1 MFYAK
6 RIRMKAGCSNS
17 NNLQEIADIYV
28 DGCDKPGF
36 FPKETLHDHLK
47 SHPGT
52 IKVNIA
58 PFPDVIP
65 AVSSNG
71 EKFVR
76 SSPNQS
82 TRDNLLN
89 LPRV

>member
-1 MFYAK
+1 MLAK
-6 RIRMKAGCSNS
+6 RIKMKAGCNNS
-17 NNLQEIADIYV
+17 NNLQEIAEIYV
-28 DGCDKPGF
+28 DGCNNPGF
-36 FPKETLHDHLK
+36 FPKEILHDHLK
-47 SHPGT
+47 DHPGT
-52 IKVNIA
+52 IKVNIS

-65 AVSSNG
+65 AVSTYG

-76 SSPNQS
+76 SSPNQT

>member
-1 MFYAK
+1 MLAK
-6 RIRMKAGCSNS
+6 KIQMKAGCNNS
-17 NNLQEIADIYV
+17 YNLQEIAAIYV
-28 DGCDKPGF
+28 DGCNNPGF
-36 FPKETLHDHLK
+36 FPKETLHDYLK

-58 PFPDVIP
+58 PYPDVIP
-65 AVSSNG
+65 SVSTYG
-71 EKFVR
+71 EKYVR

-82 TRDNLLN
+82 TSDNLLN